1 MSDVDERV
9 DNDEHEDEEPVV
21 EPPPI
26 KVAKISVEDVVNA
39 IKFLK
44 DHKGSSR
51 ASLLK
56 YFKGKLDLES
66 PEGINIGLKRACD
79 EGVKSGSLV
88 QIKQSF
94 KVKGVEFEPPKDLTV
109 VQEVCGHA
117 DYCAWMD

>member
-1 MSDVDERV
+1 MSDVDERIEE
-9 DNDEHEDEEPVV
+9 DHEEEAP
-21 EPPPI
+21 EEAPPPI

-56 YFKGKLDLES
+56 YFKGKLDLDS

-79 EGVKSGSLV
+79 DGVKSGSLIQV
-88 QIKQSF
+88 KQSF
-94 KVKGVEFEPPKDLTV
+94 KVKGVEFEPPKDITV
-109 VQEVCGHA
+109 VQEVRDGHVA
-117 DYCAWMD
+117 MCE